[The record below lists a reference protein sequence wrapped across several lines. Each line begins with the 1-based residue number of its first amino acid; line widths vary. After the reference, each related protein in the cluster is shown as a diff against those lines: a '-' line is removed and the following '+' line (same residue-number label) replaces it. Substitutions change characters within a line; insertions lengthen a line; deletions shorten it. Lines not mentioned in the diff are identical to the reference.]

1 MAAHARLPSW
11 NLEGPRRNEVPLP
24 APRRP
29 PWSAVVLVRA
39 EAAMAEAAMEAA
51 TGAEVR
57 AEAASAVV
65 AMVVATEA
73 LGTVAAA
80 EAAEV
85 WSRTWLESGLGLGLG

>member
-1 MAAHARLPSW
+1 ML
-11 NLEGPRRNEVPLP
+11 
-24 APRRP
+24 
-29 PWSAVVLVRA
+29 LVRA

-51 TGAEVR
+51 TGAAVR

-80 EAAEV
+80 EAGEV
-85 WSRTWLESGLGLGLG
+85 GSRTWLASGLGVG

>member
-1 MAAHARLPSW
+1 M
-11 NLEGPRRNEVPLP
+11 
-24 APRRP
+24 
-29 PWSAVVLVRA
+29 LVRA

-80 EAAEV
+80 EAGV
-85 WSRTWLESGLGLGLG
+85 GSRTWSESGLGLGLG